1 MLEGFWGFEILPKS
15 RQRDTQDM
23 CEVFYAVKFQIRVY
37 IFNILFAWSICSD
50 KMIELYTVSYIASMG
65 YFYTCIDLSLEITIE
80 QIGIECNRYAVG
92 DCFLRYYCTAEAVFN
107 VDSWYAR
114 VL

>member
-1 MLEGFWGFEILPKS
+1 MGITITLPKGEKKPLLEGFWGFEILPKS

-80 QIGIECNRYAVG
+80 QIGRWRLFFALLLYSRGRFQC
-92 DCFLRYYCTAEAVFN
+92 
-107 VDSWYAR
+107 
-114 VL
+114 